1 MAKMTEKQ
9 RAAKRE
15 KIIALLNDLPLLDD
29 DLEHLMKSAAYDFS
43 GNMQILQNAF
53 GALCI
58 GRIYGWRVLRLVLDK
73 GSYSKYQ
80 KLLNLKFSEACD
92 ERGILADRSIALG
105 IADTVGGFWKM
116 VTGEQPGKGSQVAPP
131 HGDLTSS

>member
-1 MAKMTEKQ
+1 MAKTTEKQ
-9 RAAKRE
+9 RQTKRE
-15 KIIALLNDLPLLDD
+15 ETIAQLNVLPLLDA

-80 KLLNLKFSEACD
+80 KLLNIKFSEACP
-92 ERGILADRSIALG
+92 ERGVLSDRSVALG
-105 IADTVGGFWKM
+105 IADEVGGFWKM
-116 VTGEQPGKGSQVAPP
+116 VTGEQRGKGSEVKPP

>member
-15 KIIALLNDLPLLDD
+15 KTIAQLNLLPLLDD

-73 GSYSKYQ
+73 SSYSKYQ
-80 KLLNLKFSEACD
+80 KLLNVKFTEACP
-92 ERGILADRSIALG
+92 ERGVLADRSIALG
-105 IADTVGGFWKM
+105 IADAVGNFWKVVSGDIPGRTSA
-116 VTGEQPGKGSQVAPP
+116 VTQPE
-131 HGDLTSS
+131 GDLTAG